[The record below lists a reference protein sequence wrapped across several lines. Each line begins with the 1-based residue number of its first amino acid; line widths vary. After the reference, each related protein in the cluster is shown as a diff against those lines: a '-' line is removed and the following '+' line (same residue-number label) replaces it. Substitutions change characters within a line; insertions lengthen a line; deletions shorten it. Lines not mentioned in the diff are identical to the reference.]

1 MHARRSAIVKPQS
14 GLQAD
19 INVTPLVDVVLVL
32 LIIFMVMTPLLRG
45 ELQLQ
50 LPPMQTASAEDAPTS
65 RELAPGL
72 VRLTADGTLL
82 LEGEPVS
89 EAEFVPRLRTF
100 LEARPKGQR
109 GLFFQPDA
117 RAPYTRLIS
126 ALDGAKAAGAE
137 ALALSV
143 QNP

>member
-1 MHARRSAIVKPQS
+1 MRSRRPIVKPQS
-14 GLQAD
+14 GLQSD

-32 LIIFMVMTPLLRG
+32 LIIFMVVTPLMRG
-45 ELQLQ
+45 ELLLQ
-50 LPPMQTASAEDAPTS
+50 LPSQEPATAEAPPS
-65 RELAPGL
+65 PSKELAPGL

-82 LEGEPVS
+82 LEGQPVS
-89 EAEFVPRLRTF
+89 EADYVPRLRAF
-100 LEARPKGQR
+100 LEARPQGQR

-117 RAPYTRLIS
+117 RAPYARLIR
-126 ALDGAKAAGAE
+126 ALDDAKAAGAE